1 MRLGNEK
8 SKNPVFHFSLR
19 SPFTIFALM
28 KRTTAI
34 LHVAAALCMACL
46 FSCGDGMDRE
56 AEIAAI
62 DSIADTDAP
71 RALALLDSMKPR
83 MAGATEAE
91 WSLYS
96 LMRVKA
102 EDKAYI
108 VHKTDTVML
117 RLIDYYEEDGDK
129 RRLPQVYYYAGR
141 VYADMYDNDR
151 ALPYFQKVVEMA
163 DSSRTLYYK
172 AQAQMG
178 YIFLYQGLYEK
189 GFNAFSKS
197 YKYNKTRGNKSN
209 QAYALCGMANCLQR
223 MNGYKQAMQYLKQA
237 LILVRENGDKS
248 YEADILGQIA
258 NNYYYL
264 KQYRI
269 AEKYAQQAL
278 AGVDSTTARPIYAIA
293 ADIYNKVGKE
303 DSAVILY
310 NKLYALDD
318 VYAKYSASKRLGH
331 YYLEHKNMAKAAI
344 FLDEYDRYTDS
355 IQEITL
361 TETVAKIDAV
371 YNYNIREEENERL
384 KEEITTDRFII
395 TVAAV
400 LVIAAILAV
409 LAFMQYSKKKRLAE
423 RIKYENEKRY
433 LNSLYEQSSKFIS
446 DNNSKIEAL
455 KQELAASASKNMS
468 LAAALKAKEKQ
479 LSNLNMMAE
488 IRTKNR
494 ELAAAGLE
502 NSDIRT
508 KIFTLLNDNT
518 TVDFGKKLTAEDWQL
533 LDEEVNSHYPEFKE
547 RISALCRISDIEYR
561 VCLLLKVGVSP
572 KDIATLTIKTKSAI
586 SVMRKRL
593 YTKAF
598 GNNATPEMWDEF
610 IRSL

>member
-1 MRLGNEK
+1 M
-8 SKNPVFHFSLR
+8 
-19 SPFTIFALM
+19 
-28 KRTTAI
+28 
-34 LHVAAALCMACL
+34 
-46 FSCGDGMDRE
+46 
-56 AEIAAI
+56 
-62 DSIADTDAP
+62 
-71 RALALLDSMKPR
+71 
-83 MAGATEAE
+83 
-91 WSLYS
+91 
-96 LMRVKA
+96 
-102 EDKAYI
+102 
-108 VHKTDTVML
+108 
-117 RLIDYYEEDGDK
+117 
-129 RRLPQVYYYAGR
+129 
-141 VYADMYDNDR
+141 
-151 ALPYFQKVVEMA
+151 
-163 DSSRTLYYK
+163 
-172 AQAQMG
+172 
-178 YIFLYQGLYEK
+178 
-189 GFNAFSKS
+189 
-197 YKYNKTRGNKSN
+197 
-209 QAYALCGMANCLQR
+209 
-223 MNGYKQAMQYLKQA
+223 
-237 LILVRENGDKS
+237 
-248 YEADILGQIA
+248 
-258 NNYYYL
+258 
-264 KQYRI
+264 
-269 AEKYAQQAL
+269 

-355 IQEITL
+355 IQAIIQ

-409 LAFMQYSKKKRLAE
+409 LALIQYSKKKRLAE
-423 RIKYENEKRY
+423 RMKHENEKRY

-518 TVDFGKKLTAEDWQL
+518 ANDFDKKLSTEDWQS
-533 LDEEVNSHYPEFKE
+533 LDKEVNSHYPEFKE
-547 RISALCRISDIEYR
+547 RLSALCRISDIEYR

-593 YTKAF
+593 YFKAF
-598 GNNATPEMWDEF
+598 GKVEAPEKWDEF
-610 IRSL
+610 ILSL

>member
-1 MRLGNEK
+1 
-8 SKNPVFHFSLR
+8 
-19 SPFTIFALM
+19 M
-28 KRTTAI
+28 KQAI
-34 LHVAAALCMACL
+34 LIILTLTALAATCLCA
-46 FSCGDGMDRE
+46 CGDRLNRE

-83 MAGATEAE
+83 MGGATEAE

-96 LMRVKA
+96 LARVKA

-108 VHKTDTVML
+108 GHKTDTVML
-117 RLIDYYEEDGDK
+117 RLIDYYETEGDK
-129 RRLPQVYYYAGR
+129 RLLPQVYYYAGR
-141 VYADMYDNDR
+141 VYADMDDYDR
-151 ALPYFQKVVEMA
+151 ALPYFQKVEEIA
-163 DSSRTLYYK
+163 DSSSALYYK

-189 GFNAFSKS
+189 GFNALLKA
-197 YKYNKTRGNKSN
+197 YKYNKANGYKLN
-209 QAYALCGMANCLQR
+209 QADNLCGMANCLQR
-223 MNGYKQAMQYLKQA
+223 IGNKKQAIQYLNQA
-237 LILVRENGDKS
+237 LRLSREVGNKQ
-248 YEADILGQIA
+248 YEAEITAQIA
-258 NNYYYL
+258 YHYYNIKEYGTAL
-264 KQYRI
+264 
-269 AEKYAQQAL
+269 KYARRAL
-278 AGVDSTTARPIYAIA
+278 TSVDSIGALSIYAIA

-318 VYAKYSASKRLGH
+318 VYAKYSASKQLGH
-331 YYLEHKNMAKAAI
+331 YYLEHKDMAKAAI

-355 IQEITL
+355 IQEITQ

-371 YNYNIREEENERL
+371 YNYNIREEENEKL
-384 KEEITTDRFII
+384 KEEITTDRFV
-395 TVAAV
+395 TAVAVV
-400 LVIAAILAV
+400 LAIAAILAV
-409 LAFMQYSKKKRLAE
+409 LAFIQYSKKKRLAE
-423 RIKYENEKRY
+423 RIKHENEKRY

-455 KQELAASASKNMS
+455 KQELAASASKNES
-468 LAAALKAKEKQ
+468 LAAALKAKEEQ
-479 LSNLNMMAE
+479 LNNLNMMAE

-494 ELAAAGLE
+494 ELAATGLE

-518 TVDFGKKLTAEDWQL
+518 TSEFGKKLSTEDWQAL
-533 LDEEVNSHYPEFKE
+533 GKEVNSHYPEFKE
-547 RISALCRISDIEYR
+547 RISELCKISDSEYK
-561 VCLLLKVGVSP
+561 VCLLLKIEVKP
-572 KDIATLTIKTKSAI
+572 IDISILTSKTKSAI

-593 YTKAF
+593 YLKAF
-598 GNNATPEMWDEF
+598 GKEETPEKWDEF

>member
-1 MRLGNEK
+1 M
-8 SKNPVFHFSLR
+8 
-19 SPFTIFALM
+19 
-28 KRTTAI
+28 
-34 LHVAAALCMACL
+34 HVAAALCMACL
-46 FSCGDGMDRE
+46 FNCGDGIDRE

-117 RLIDYYEEDGDK
+117 RLIDYYETEGDK
-129 RRLPQVYYYAGR
+129 RLLPQVYYYTGR
-141 VYADMYDNDR
+141 VYADMDDYDR
-151 ALPYFQKVVEMA
+151 ALPYFQKVEEMA
-163 DSSRTLYYK
+163 DSSSTLYYK
-172 AQAQMG
+172 AQSQMG

-189 GFNAFSKS
+189 GLNAFSKA

-223 MNGYKQAMQYLKQA
+223 MNGYKQAMQYFQQA
-237 LILVRENGDKS
+237 LILTREIGDKS
-248 YEADILGQIA
+248 YEAEITGQIA
-258 NNYYYL
+258 YYYYL
-264 KQYRI
+264 NK
-269 AEKYAQQAL
+269 EYAVALEYARQAL
-278 AGVDSTTARPIYAIA
+278 TNVDSIGARPIYAIA

-318 VYAKYSASKRLGH
+318 VYAKHRASKRLGH
-331 YYLEHKNMAKAAI
+331 YYLEHKDMAKAAV

-355 IQEITL
+355 IQAIIQ

-384 KEEITTDRFII
+384 KEEIITDRFII

-409 LAFMQYSKKKRLAE
+409 LALIQYSKKKRLAE
-423 RIKYENEKRY
+423 RMKHENEKRY

-455 KQELAASASKNMS
+455 KQELAASASKNES
-468 LAAALKAKEKQ
+468 LAAALKAKEEQ
-479 LSNLNMMAE
+479 LNNLNMMAE

-518 TVDFGKKLTAEDWQL
+518 ANDFDKKLSTEDWQS

-547 RISALCRISDIEYR
+547 RISELCRISDIEYR

-593 YTKAF
+593 YFKAF
-598 GNNATPEMWDEF
+598 GKVEAPEKWDEF
-610 IRSL
+610 ILSL

>member
-1 MRLGNEK
+1 
-8 SKNPVFHFSLR
+8 
-19 SPFTIFALM
+19 
-28 KRTTAI
+28 
-34 LHVAAALCMACL
+34 MACL
-46 FSCGDGMDRE
+46 FSCGDGTDRE

-71 RALALLDSMKPR
+71 RALALLDSMKPHI
-83 MAGATEAE
+83 AGATEAE

-117 RLIDYYEEDGDK
+117 RLIDYYEEEGDK

-163 DSSRTLYYK
+163 DSSSTLYYK
-172 AQAQMG
+172 AQTQMG
-178 YIFLYQGLYEK
+178 YIFLYQGLYKK
-189 GFNAFSKS
+189 GFNAFSKA
-197 YKYNKTRGNKSN
+197 YKYNKVKGNKLN
-209 QAYALCGMANCLQR
+209 QADNLCGMANCLQR
-223 MNGYKQAMQYLKQA
+223 MNGYKQAMQYFQQA
-237 LILVRENGDKS
+237 LILTREIGDKS
-248 YEADILGQIA
+248 YEAEIIGQIA
-258 NNYYYL
+258 YNYYL
-264 KQYRI
+264 NK
-269 AEKYAQQAL
+269 EYAVALEYARQAL
-278 AGVDSTTARPIYAIA
+278 TSVDSIGARPIYAIA

-310 NKLYALDD
+310 KKLYALDD
-318 VYAKYSASKRLGH
+318 VYAKHRASKRLGR
-331 YYLEHKNMAKAAI
+331 YYLEYKDMAKAAL

-355 IQEITL
+355 IQAIIQ

-384 KEEITTDRFII
+384 KEEIITDRFII

-409 LAFMQYSKKKRLAE
+409 LALIQYSKKKRLAE

-455 KQELAASASKNMS
+455 KQELAASASKNES
-468 LAAALKAKEKQ
+468 LAAALKAKEEQ

-518 TVDFGKKLTAEDWQL
+518 TVNFGKKLTAEDWQL
-533 LDEEVNSHYPEFKE
+533 LSDEKNSHSPEFTE
-547 RISALCRISDIEYR
+547 RIPYLCKISDSEYK
-561 VCLLLKVGVSP
+561 VCLLLKIGVSP

-598 GNNATPEMWDEF
+598 GNDATPEMWNEF

>member
-1 MRLGNEK
+1 
-8 SKNPVFHFSLR
+8 
-19 SPFTIFALM
+19 
-28 KRTTAI
+28 
-34 LHVAAALCMACL
+34 MACL
-46 FSCGDGMDRE
+46 FSCGDGTDRE

-71 RALALLDSMKPR
+71 RALALLDSMKPH

-163 DSSRTLYYK
+163 DSSSTLYYK
-172 AQAQMG
+172 AQTQMG
-178 YIFLYQGLYEK
+178 YIFLYQGMYKK
-189 GFNAFSKS
+189 GFNAFSKA
-197 YKYNKTRGNKSN
+197 YKYNKAKENKSS
-209 QAYALCGMANCLQR
+209 QAFALCGMANCLQR
-223 MNGYKQAMQYLKQA
+223 MNDYKQAMQYFQQA
-237 LILVRENGDKS
+237 LTLAREAGDKS

-269 AEKYAQQAL
+269 AEKYARQAL

-318 VYAKYSASKRLGH
+318 VYAKHRASKRLGH
-331 YYLEHKNMAKAAI
+331 YYLERKDMAKAAV

-355 IQEITL
+355 IQAITQ

-384 KEEITTDRFII
+384 KEEITTDRFIMA
-395 TVAAV
+395 VAAM

-423 RIKYENEKRY
+423 RMKYENEKRY

-547 RISALCRISDIEYR
+547 RISELCKISDSEYK

>member
-1 MRLGNEK
+1 
-8 SKNPVFHFSLR
+8 
-19 SPFTIFALM
+19 
-28 KRTTAI
+28 
-34 LHVAAALCMACL
+34 MACL
-46 FSCGDGMDRE
+46 FSCGDGTDRE

-71 RALALLDSMKPR
+71 RALALLDSMKPH

-117 RLIDYYEEDGDK
+117 RLLDYYEEDGDK

-163 DSSRTLYYK
+163 DSSSTLYYK
-172 AQAQMG
+172 AQTQMG
-178 YIFLYQGLYEK
+178 YIFLYQGLYKK
-189 GFNAFSKS
+189 GFNAFSKA
-197 YKYNKTRGNKSN
+197 YKYNKAKENKSS
-209 QAYALCGMANCLQR
+209 QAFALCGMANCLQR
-223 MNGYKQAMQYLKQA
+223 MNDYKQAMQYFQQA
-237 LILVRENGDKS
+237 LTLAREAGDKS

-269 AEKYAQQAL
+269 AEKYARQAL
-278 AGVDSTTARPIYAIA
+278 ADVDSTTARPIYAIA

-318 VYAKYSASKRLGH
+318 VYAKHRASKRLGH
-331 YYLEHKNMAKAAI
+331 YYLERKDMAKAAV

-355 IQEITL
+355 IQAITQ

-384 KEEITTDRFII
+384 KEEITTDRFIMA
-395 TVAAV
+395 VAAM

-423 RIKYENEKRY
+423 RMKYENEKRY

-455 KQELAASASKNMS
+455 KQELAASASKNES
-468 LAAALKAKEKQ
+468 LAAALKAKEEQ
-479 LSNLNMMAE
+479 LNNLNMMAE

-547 RISALCRISDIEYR
+547 RISELCKISDSEYK
-561 VCLLLKVGVSP
+561 VCLLLKIGVSP

-593 YTKAF
+593 YTKTF

>member
-1 MRLGNEK
+1 
-8 SKNPVFHFSLR
+8 
-19 SPFTIFALM
+19 
-28 KRTTAI
+28 
-34 LHVAAALCMACL
+34 MACL
-46 FSCGDGMDRE
+46 FSCGDGTDRE

-71 RALALLDSMKPR
+71 RALALLDSMKPH

-117 RLIDYYEEDGDK
+117 RLLDYYEEDGDK

-163 DSSRTLYYK
+163 DSSSTLYYK
-172 AQAQMG
+172 AQTQMG
-178 YIFLYQGLYEK
+178 YIFLYQGLYKK
-189 GFNAFSKS
+189 GFNAFSKA
-197 YKYNKTRGNKSN
+197 YKYNKAKENKSS
-209 QAYALCGMANCLQR
+209 QAFALCGMANCLQR
-223 MNGYKQAMQYLKQA
+223 MNDYKQAMQYFQQA
-237 LILVRENGDKS
+237 LTLAREAGDKS

-269 AEKYAQQAL
+269 AEKYARQAL

-293 ADIYNKVGKE
+293 ADIYNKVGKK

-318 VYAKYSASKRLGH
+318 VYAKHRASKRLGH
-331 YYLEHKNMAKAAI
+331 YYLERKDMAKAAV

-355 IQEITL
+355 IQAITQ

-384 KEEITTDRFII
+384 KEEITTDRFIMA
-395 TVAAV
+395 VAAM

-423 RIKYENEKRY
+423 RMKYENEKRY

-455 KQELAASASKNMS
+455 KQELAASASKNES
-468 LAAALKAKEKQ
+468 LAAALKAKEEQ
-479 LSNLNMMAE
+479 LRNLNMMAE

-547 RISALCRISDIEYR
+547 RISELCKISDSEYK
-561 VCLLLKVGVSP
+561 VCLLLKIEIKP
-572 KDIATLTIKTKSAI
+572 IDISILTSKTKNAI

-593 YTKAF
+593 YLKAF
-598 GNNATPEMWDEF
+598 GKEETPEKWDEF

>member
-1 MRLGNEK
+1 
-8 SKNPVFHFSLR
+8 
-19 SPFTIFALM
+19 M

-91 WSLYS
+91 WNLYS

-117 RLIDYYEEDGDK
+117 RLLDYYEEDGDK

-163 DSSRTLYYK
+163 DSSSTLYYK
-172 AQAQMG
+172 AQTQMG
-178 YIFLYQGLYEK
+178 YIFLYQGMYKK
-189 GFNAFSKS
+189 GFNAFSKA
-197 YKYNKTRGNKSN
+197 YKYNKAKENKSS
-209 QAYALCGMANCLQR
+209 QAFALCGMANCLQR
-223 MNGYKQAMQYLKQA
+223 MNDYKQAMQYFQQA
-237 LILVRENGDKS
+237 LTLAREAGDKS

-269 AEKYAQQAL
+269 AEKYARQAL

-293 ADIYNKVGKE
+293 ADIYNKVGKK

-318 VYAKYSASKRLGH
+318 VYAKHRASKRLGH
-331 YYLEHKNMAKAAI
+331 YYLERKDMAKAAV

-355 IQEITL
+355 IQAITQ

-384 KEEITTDRFII
+384 KEEITTDRFIMA
-395 TVAAV
+395 VAAM

-423 RIKYENEKRY
+423 RMKYENEKRY

-455 KQELAASASKNMS
+455 KQELAASASKNES
-468 LAAALKAKEKQ
+468 LAAALKAKEEQ
-479 LSNLNMMAE
+479 LRNLNMMAE

-518 TVDFGKKLTAEDWQL
+518 TSEFGKKLSTEDWQS
-533 LDEEVNSHYPEFKE
+533 LDKEVNSHYPEFKE
-547 RISALCRISDIEYR
+547 RISELCKISDSEYK
-561 VCLLLKVGVSP
+561 VCLLLKIEIKP
-572 KDIATLTIKTKSAI
+572 IDISILTSKTKSAI

-593 YTKAF
+593 YLKAF
-598 GNNATPEMWDEF
+598 GKEETPEKWDEF

>member
-1 MRLGNEK
+1 M
-8 SKNPVFHFSLR
+8 
-19 SPFTIFALM
+19 
-28 KRTTAI
+28 
-34 LHVAAALCMACL
+34 HVAAALCMACL
-46 FSCGDGMDRE
+46 FSCGDGIDRE

-223 MNGYKQAMQYLKQA
+223 MNGYKQAMQYFKQA

-384 KEEITTDRFII
+384 KEEITTDRFIMA
-395 TVAAV
+395 VAAM

-423 RIKYENEKRY
+423 RMKYENEKRY

-455 KQELAASASKNMS
+455 KQELAASASKNES
-468 LAAALKAKEKQ
+468 LAAALKAKEEQ
-479 LSNLNMMAE
+479 LNNLNMMAE

-518 TVDFGKKLTAEDWQL
+518 ANDFDKKLSTEDWQS
-533 LDEEVNSHYPEFKE
+533 LDKEVNSHYPEFKE
-547 RISALCRISDIEYR
+547 RISELCKISDSEYK
-561 VCLLLKVGVSP
+561 VCLLLKIEVKP
-572 KDIATLTIKTKSAI
+572 IDISILTSKTKSAI
-586 SVMRKRL
+586 SVIRKRL
-593 YTKAF
+593 YLKAF
-598 GNNATPEMWDEF
+598 GKEETPEKWDEF

>member
-1 MRLGNEK
+1 M
-8 SKNPVFHFSLR
+8 
-19 SPFTIFALM
+19 
-28 KRTTAI
+28 
-34 LHVAAALCMACL
+34 HVAAALCMACL
-46 FSCGDGMDRE
+46 FSCGDGTDRE

-71 RALALLDSMKPR
+71 RALALLDSMKPHI
-83 MAGATEAE
+83 AGATEAE

-117 RLIDYYEEDGDK
+117 RLIDYYEEEGDK

-163 DSSRTLYYK
+163 DSSSTLYYK
-172 AQAQMG
+172 AQTQMG
-178 YIFLYQGLYEK
+178 YIFLYQGLYKK
-189 GFNAFSKS
+189 GFNAFSKA
-197 YKYNKTRGNKSN
+197 YKYNKVKGNKLN
-209 QAYALCGMANCLQR
+209 QADNLCGMANCLQR
-223 MNGYKQAMQYLKQA
+223 MNGYKQAMQYFQQA
-237 LILVRENGDKS
+237 LILTREIGDKS
-248 YEADILGQIA
+248 YEAEIIGQIA
-258 NNYYYL
+258 YNYYL
-264 KQYRI
+264 NK
-269 AEKYAQQAL
+269 EYAVALEYARQAL
-278 AGVDSTTARPIYAIA
+278 TSVDSIGARPIYAIA

-318 VYAKYSASKRLGH
+318 VYAKHRASKRLGR
-331 YYLEHKNMAKAAI
+331 YYLEYKDMAKAAL

-355 IQEITL
+355 IQAIIQ

-384 KEEITTDRFII
+384 KEEIITDRFII

-409 LAFMQYSKKKRLAE
+409 LALIQYSKKKRLAE

-455 KQELAASASKNMS
+455 KQELAASASKNES
-468 LAAALKAKEKQ
+468 LAAALKAKEEQ

-518 TVDFGKKLTAEDWQL
+518 TVNFGKKLTAEDWQL
-533 LDEEVNSHYPEFKE
+533 LDEEINSHYPEFKE
-547 RISALCRISDIEYR
+547 RISELCKISDSEYK
-561 VCLLLKVGVSP
+561 VCLLLKIGVSP

-598 GNNATPEMWDEF
+598 GNDATPEMWNEF

>member
-1 MRLGNEK
+1 M
-8 SKNPVFHFSLR
+8 
-19 SPFTIFALM
+19 
-28 KRTTAI
+28 
-34 LHVAAALCMACL
+34 HVAAALCMACL
-46 FSCGDGMDRE
+46 FSCGDGMNRE

-71 RALALLDSMKPR
+71 RALALLDSMKPH

-96 LMRVKA
+96 LTHVKT

-108 VHKTDTVML
+108 EHKTDTVML
-117 RLIDYYEEDGDK
+117 RLLDYYEEEGDK
-129 RRLPQVYYYAGR
+129 RLLPQVYYYAGR

-151 ALPYFQKVVEMA
+151 ALPYFQKVEEMA

-197 YKYNKTRGNKSN
+197 YKYNKTKGNKSS
-209 QAYALCGMANCLQR
+209 QAFALCGMANCLQR
-223 MNGYKQAMQYLKQA
+223 LNDYKQAMQYLQQA

-293 ADIYNKVGKE
+293 ADIYNKIGKE
-303 DSAVILY
+303 DSAVVLY

-318 VYAKYSASKRLGH
+318 VYAKHRASKRLGH
-331 YYLEHKNMAKAAI
+331 YYLEHKDMAKAAV

-355 IQEITL
+355 IQAITQ

-371 YNYNIREEENERL
+371 YNYNIREEENEKL
-384 KEEITTDRFII
+384 KGEITRGRYIVA
-395 TVAAV
+395 VAAM

-409 LAFMQYSKKKRLAE
+409 LALMQYSKKKRLAE
-423 RIKYENEKRY
+423 RMKYENEKRY

-455 KQELAASASKNMS
+455 KQELAASASKNES
-468 LAAALKAKEKQ
+468 LAAALKTKEEQ
-479 LSNLNMMAE
+479 LNNLNMMAE

-518 TVDFGKKLTAEDWQL
+518 TVDFGKKLTAEDWQN
-533 LDEEVNSHYPEFKE
+533 LDKEVNSHYPEFKE
-547 RISALCRISDIEYR
+547 RISELCKISDSEYK
-561 VCLLLKVGVSP
+561 VCLLLKIGVSP

-598 GNNATPEMWDEF
+598 GNDATPEMWDEF

>member
-1 MRLGNEK
+1 M
-8 SKNPVFHFSLR
+8 
-19 SPFTIFALM
+19 
-28 KRTTAI
+28 
-34 LHVAAALCMACL
+34 HVAAALCMACL
-46 FSCGDGMDRE
+46 FSCGDGTDRE

-71 RALALLDSMKPR
+71 RALALLDSMKPH

-117 RLIDYYEEDGDK
+117 RLLDYYEEDGDK

-163 DSSRTLYYK
+163 DSSSTLYYK
-172 AQAQMG
+172 AQTQMG

-189 GFNAFSKS
+189 GFNAFSKA
-197 YKYNKTRGNKSN
+197 YKYNKAKENKSS
-209 QAYALCGMANCLQR
+209 QAFALCGMANCLQR
-223 MNGYKQAMQYLKQA
+223 MNDYKQAMQYFQQA
-237 LILVRENGDKS
+237 LTLVREAGDKS

-269 AEKYAQQAL
+269 AEKYARQAL

-331 YYLEHKNMAKAAI
+331 YYLEHKNMAKAAV

-355 IQEITL
+355 IQAITQ

-384 KEEITTDRFII
+384 KEEITTDRFIMA
-395 TVAAV
+395 VAAM

-423 RIKYENEKRY
+423 RMKYENEKRY

-455 KQELAASASKNMS
+455 KQELAASASKNES
-468 LAAALKAKEKQ
+468 LAAALKAKEEQ
-479 LSNLNMMAE
+479 LRNLNMMAE

-518 TVDFGKKLTAEDWQL
+518 TSEFGKKLSTEDWQS
-533 LDEEVNSHYPEFKE
+533 LDKEVNSHYPEFKE
-547 RISALCRISDIEYR
+547 RISELCKISDSEYK
-561 VCLLLKVGVSP
+561 VCLLLKIEIKP
-572 KDIATLTIKTKSAI
+572 IDISILTSKTKSAI

-593 YTKAF
+593 YLKAF
-598 GNNATPEMWDEF
+598 GKEETPEKWDEF

>member
-1 MRLGNEK
+1 M
-8 SKNPVFHFSLR
+8 
-19 SPFTIFALM
+19 
-28 KRTTAI
+28 
-34 LHVAAALCMACL
+34 
-46 FSCGDGMDRE
+46 
-56 AEIAAI
+56 
-62 DSIADTDAP
+62 
-71 RALALLDSMKPR
+71 
-83 MAGATEAE
+83 
-91 WSLYS
+91 
-96 LMRVKA
+96 
-102 EDKAYI
+102 
-108 VHKTDTVML
+108 
-117 RLIDYYEEDGDK
+117 
-129 RRLPQVYYYAGR
+129 
-141 VYADMYDNDR
+141 
-151 ALPYFQKVVEMA
+151 
-163 DSSRTLYYK
+163 
-172 AQAQMG
+172 
-178 YIFLYQGLYEK
+178 
-189 GFNAFSKS
+189 
-197 YKYNKTRGNKSN
+197 
-209 QAYALCGMANCLQR
+209 
-223 MNGYKQAMQYLKQA
+223 
-237 LILVRENGDKS
+237 
-248 YEADILGQIA
+248 
-258 NNYYYL
+258 
-264 KQYRI
+264 
-269 AEKYAQQAL
+269 

-331 YYLEHKNMAKAAI
+331 YYLEHKDMAKAAV

-355 IQEITL
+355 IQAIIQ

-384 KEEITTDRFII
+384 KEEIITDRFII

-409 LAFMQYSKKKRLAE
+409 LALIQYSKKKRLAE

-446 DNNSKIEAL
+446 DNNSKIETL
-455 KQELAASASKNMS
+455 KQELAASASKNES

-494 ELAAAGLE
+494 ELAKAGLD
-502 NSDIRT
+502 NSDICA
-508 KIFTLLNDNT
+508 KISTILNDET
-518 TVDFGKKLTAEDWQL
+518 TGNFNKKLSTEDWQS

-547 RISALCRISDIEYR
+547 RISELCKISDSEYK
-561 VCLLLKVGVSP
+561 VCLLLKIEVKP
-572 KDIATLTIKTKSAI
+572 IDISILTSKTKSAI

-598 GNNATPEMWDEF
+598 GNDATPEMWNEF

>member
-1 MRLGNEK
+1 
-8 SKNPVFHFSLR
+8 
-19 SPFTIFALM
+19 
-28 KRTTAI
+28 
-34 LHVAAALCMACL
+34 
-46 FSCGDGMDRE
+46 
-56 AEIAAI
+56 
-62 DSIADTDAP
+62 
-71 RALALLDSMKPR
+71 
-83 MAGATEAE
+83 
-91 WSLYS
+91 
-96 LMRVKA
+96 
-102 EDKAYI
+102 
-108 VHKTDTVML
+108 
-117 RLIDYYEEDGDK
+117 
-129 RRLPQVYYYAGR
+129 
-141 VYADMYDNDR
+141 
-151 ALPYFQKVVEMA
+151 
-163 DSSRTLYYK
+163 
-172 AQAQMG
+172 
-178 YIFLYQGLYEK
+178 
-189 GFNAFSKS
+189 
-197 YKYNKTRGNKSN
+197 
-209 QAYALCGMANCLQR
+209 
-223 MNGYKQAMQYLKQA
+223 MNGYKQAMQYFKQA

-355 IQEITL
+355 IQAIIQ

-409 LAFMQYSKKKRLAE
+409 LALIQYSKKKRLAE
-423 RIKYENEKRY
+423 RMKHENEKRY

-518 TVDFGKKLTAEDWQL
+518 ANDFDKKLSTEDWQS
-533 LDEEVNSHYPEFKE
+533 LDKEVNSHYPEFKE
-547 RISALCRISDIEYR
+547 RLSALCRISDIEYR

-593 YTKAF
+593 YLKAF
-598 GNNATPEMWDEF
+598 GKEETPEKWDEF

>member
-1 MRLGNEK
+1 
-8 SKNPVFHFSLR
+8 
-19 SPFTIFALM
+19 
-28 KRTTAI
+28 
-34 LHVAAALCMACL
+34 MACL

-117 RLIDYYEEDGDK
+117 RLLDYYEEDGDK

-163 DSSRTLYYK
+163 DSSSTLYYK
-172 AQAQMG
+172 AQTQMG
-178 YIFLYQGLYEK
+178 YIFLYQGLYKK
-189 GFNAFSKS
+189 GFNAFSKA
-197 YKYNKTRGNKSN
+197 YKYNKAKENKSS
-209 QAYALCGMANCLQR
+209 QAFALCGMANCLQR
-223 MNGYKQAMQYLKQA
+223 MNDYKQAMQYFQQA
-237 LILVRENGDKS
+237 LTLAREAGDKS

-269 AEKYAQQAL
+269 AEKYARQAL

-318 VYAKYSASKRLGH
+318 VYAKHRASKRLGH

-409 LAFMQYSKKKRLAE
+409 LALIQYSKKKRLAE
-423 RIKYENEKRY
+423 RMKHENEKRY

-455 KQELAASASKNMS
+455 KQELAASASKNES
-468 LAAALKAKEKQ
+468 LAAALKAKEEQ
-479 LSNLNMMAE
+479 LRNLNMMAE

-494 ELAAAGLE
+494 ELAATGLE

-547 RISALCRISDIEYR
+547 RISELCKISDSEYK
-561 VCLLLKVGVSP
+561 VCLLLKIGVSP

-610 IRSL
+610 IHSL

>member
-1 MRLGNEK
+1 
-8 SKNPVFHFSLR
+8 
-19 SPFTIFALM
+19 
-28 KRTTAI
+28 
-34 LHVAAALCMACL
+34 MACL
-46 FSCGDGMDRE
+46 FSCGDGTDRE

-71 RALALLDSMKPR
+71 RALALLDSMKPH

-117 RLIDYYEEDGDK
+117 RLLDYYEEDGDK

-163 DSSRTLYYK
+163 DSSSTLYYK
-172 AQAQMG
+172 AQTQMG
-178 YIFLYQGLYEK
+178 YIFLYQGMYKK
-189 GFNAFSKS
+189 GFNTFSKA
-197 YKYNKTRGNKSN
+197 YKYNKAKENKSS
-209 QAYALCGMANCLQR
+209 QAFALCGMANCLQR
-223 MNGYKQAMQYLKQA
+223 MNDYKQAMQYFQQA
-237 LILVRENGDKS
+237 LTLAREAGDKS

-269 AEKYAQQAL
+269 AEKYARQAL

-318 VYAKYSASKRLGH
+318 VYAKHRASKRLGH
-331 YYLEHKNMAKAAI
+331 YYLERKDMAKAAV

-355 IQEITL
+355 IQAITQ

-384 KEEITTDRFII
+384 KEEITTDRFIMA
-395 TVAAV
+395 VAAM

-423 RIKYENEKRY
+423 RMKYENEKRY

-455 KQELAASASKNMS
+455 KQELAASASKNES
-468 LAAALKAKEKQ
+468 LAAALKAKEEQ
-479 LSNLNMMAE
+479 LRNLNMMAE

-518 TVDFGKKLTAEDWQL
+518 TSEFGKKLSTEDWQS
-533 LDEEVNSHYPEFKE
+533 LDKEVNSHYPEFKE
-547 RISALCRISDIEYR
+547 RISELCKISDSEYK
-561 VCLLLKVGVSP
+561 VCLLLKIEIKP
-572 KDIATLTIKTKSAI
+572 IDISILTSKTKSAI

-593 YTKAF
+593 YLKAF
-598 GNNATPEMWDEF
+598 GKEETPEKWDEF

>member
-1 MRLGNEK
+1 M
-8 SKNPVFHFSLR
+8 
-19 SPFTIFALM
+19 
-28 KRTTAI
+28 
-34 LHVAAALCMACL
+34 HVAAALCMACL
-46 FSCGDGMDRE
+46 FSCGDGTDRE

-71 RALALLDSMKPR
+71 RALALLDSMKPH

-163 DSSRTLYYK
+163 DSSSTLYYK
-172 AQAQMG
+172 AQTQMG
-178 YIFLYQGLYEK
+178 YIFLYQGLYKK
-189 GFNAFSKS
+189 GFNAFSKA
-197 YKYNKTRGNKSN
+197 YKYNKAKENKSS
-209 QAYALCGMANCLQR
+209 QAFALCGMANCLQR
-223 MNGYKQAMQYLKQA
+223 MNGYKQAMQYFQQA
-237 LILVRENGDKS
+237 LTLAREAGDKS

-269 AEKYAQQAL
+269 AEKYARQAL

-318 VYAKYSASKRLGH
+318 VYAKHRASKRLGH
-331 YYLEHKNMAKAAI
+331 YYLERKDMAKAAV

-355 IQEITL
+355 IQAITQ

-384 KEEITTDRFII
+384 KEEITTDRFIMA
-395 TVAAV
+395 VAAM

-423 RIKYENEKRY
+423 RMKYENEKRY

-455 KQELAASASKNMS
+455 KQELAASASKNES
-468 LAAALKAKEKQ
+468 LAAALKAKEEQ
-479 LSNLNMMAE
+479 LNNLNMMAE

-547 RISALCRISDIEYR
+547 RISELCKISDSEYK
-561 VCLLLKVGVSP
+561 VCLLLKIGVSP

-610 IRSL
+610 IHSL

>member
-1 MRLGNEK
+1 MIILT
-8 SKNPVFHFSLR
+8 L
-19 SPFTIFALM
+19 A
-28 KRTTAI
+28 AI
-34 LHVAAALCMACL
+34 AATCL
-46 FSCGDGMDRE
+46 YSCGDGIDRE

-83 MAGATEAE
+83 MGGATEAE
-91 WSLYS
+91 WNLYS
-96 LMRVKA
+96 LARVKA

-108 VHKTDTVML
+108 GHKTDTVML
-117 RLIDYYEEDGDK
+117 RLIDYYETEGDE
-129 RRLPQVYYYAGR
+129 RLLPQVYYYAGR
-141 VYADMYDNDR
+141 VYADMDDYDR
-151 ALPYFQKVVEMA
+151 ALPYFQKVEEIA
-163 DSSRTLYYK
+163 DSNSALYYK

-223 MNGYKQAMQYLKQA
+223 MNGYKLAMQYFQQA
-237 LILVRENGDKS
+237 LMLVRENGDKS
-248 YEADILGQIA
+248 HEADILGQIA

-278 AGVDSTTARPIYAIA
+278 ANVDSTTARPIYAIA

-318 VYAKYSASKRLGH
+318 VYAKYTASKRLGH
-331 YYLEHKNMAKAAI
+331 YYLENKDMAKAAT

-355 IQEITL
+355 IQEITQ

-371 YNYNIREEENERL
+371 YNYKIREEENERL
-384 KEEITTDRFII
+384 KEEITTDRFV
-395 TVAAV
+395 TAVAVV
-400 LVIAAILAV
+400 LAIAAILAV
-409 LAFMQYSKKKRLAE
+409 LAFIQYSKKKRLAE
-423 RIKYENEKRY
+423 RIKHENEKRY

-446 DNNSKIEAL
+446 DNNSKIETL
-455 KQELAASASKNMS
+455 KQELAASASKNES
-468 LAAALKAKEKQ
+468 LAAALKAKEEQ
-479 LSNLNMMAE
+479 LNNLNMMAE

-494 ELAAAGLE
+494 ELAKAGLD
-502 NSDIRT
+502 NSDICT
-508 KIFTLLNDNT
+508 KISTILNDDT
-518 TVDFGKKLTAEDWQL
+518 TGNFNKKLSTEDWKS

-547 RISALCRISDIEYR
+547 RISGLCKISDSEYK
-561 VCLLLKVGVSP
+561 VCLLLKIEVKP
-572 KDIATLTIKTKSAI
+572 IDISILTSKTKSAI

-593 YTKAF
+593 YLKAF
-598 GNNATPEMWDEF
+598 GKEETPEKWDEF

>member
-1 MRLGNEK
+1 
-8 SKNPVFHFSLR
+8 
-19 SPFTIFALM
+19 
-28 KRTTAI
+28 
-34 LHVAAALCMACL
+34 
-46 FSCGDGMDRE
+46 
-56 AEIAAI
+56 
-62 DSIADTDAP
+62 
-71 RALALLDSMKPR
+71 
-83 MAGATEAE
+83 
-91 WSLYS
+91 
-96 LMRVKA
+96 MRVKA

-117 RLIDYYEEDGDK
+117 RLIDYYEEEGDK
-129 RRLPQVYYYAGR
+129 RLLPQVYYYAGR

-151 ALPYFQKVVEMA
+151 ALSYFQKVEEMA

-197 YKYNKTRGNKSN
+197 YKYNKTRGNKSS
-209 QAYALCGMANCLQR
+209 QAFALCGMANCLQR
-223 MNGYKQAMQYLKQA
+223 LNDYKQAMQYLQQA

-331 YYLEHKNMAKAAI
+331 YYLEHKDMAKAAL

-355 IQEITL
+355 IQAIIQ

-384 KEEITTDRFII
+384 KEEIITDRFII

-409 LAFMQYSKKKRLAE
+409 LALIQYSKKKRLAE

-518 TVDFGKKLTAEDWQL
+518 TVNFGKKLTAEDWQL
-533 LDEEVNSHYPEFKE
+533 LDEEINSHYPEFKE
-547 RISALCRISDIEYR
+547 RISELCKIRTRS
-561 VCLLLKVGVSP
+561 
-572 KDIATLTIKTKSAI
+572 IKFACS
-586 SVMRKRL
+586 
-593 YTKAF
+593 
-598 GNNATPEMWDEF
+598 
-610 IRSL
+610 

>member
-1 MRLGNEK
+1 
-8 SKNPVFHFSLR
+8 
-19 SPFTIFALM
+19 
-28 KRTTAI
+28 
-34 LHVAAALCMACL
+34 MACL
-46 FSCGDGMDRE
+46 FSCGDGTDRE

-117 RLIDYYEEDGDK
+117 RLIDYYEEEGDK
-129 RRLPQVYYYAGR
+129 RLLPQVYYYAGR

-151 ALPYFQKVVEMA
+151 ALSYFQKVEEMA

-172 AQAQMG
+172 AQAQMD

-189 GFNAFSKS
+189 GFNTLLKA
-197 YKYNKTRGNKSN
+197 YKYNKAKGNLLY
-209 QAYALCGMANCLQR
+209 QVDDLCGMANCLQR
-223 MNGYKQAMQYLKQA
+223 MNGYKQAMLYLQQA
-237 LILVRENGDKS
+237 LILAREAGDKS
-248 YEADILGQIA
+248 CEAEIIGQIA
-258 NNYYYL
+258 YNYYLNKEYAVAL
-264 KQYRI
+264 
-269 AEKYAQQAL
+269 KYARQAL
-278 AGVDSTTARPIYAIA
+278 TNVDSIGARPIYAIA

-331 YYLEHKNMAKAAI
+331 YYLEHKDMAKAAV

-355 IQEITL
+355 IQAIIQ

-384 KEEITTDRFII
+384 KEVITTDRYII
-395 TVAAV
+395 AVAAV
-400 LVIAAILAV
+400 LAIAALLATF
-409 LAFMQYSKKKRLAE
+409 AFMQYSKKKRLAE
-423 RIKYENEKRY
+423 RMKHENEKRY

-518 TVDFGKKLTAEDWQL
+518 TVNFGKKLTAEDWQL
-533 LDEEVNSHYPEFKE
+533 LDEEINSHYPEFKE
-547 RISALCRISDIEYR
+547 RISELCKISDSEYK
-561 VCLLLKVGVSP
+561 VCLLLKIGVSP

-598 GNNATPEMWDEF
+598 GNDATPEMWDEF

>member
-1 MRLGNEK
+1 
-8 SKNPVFHFSLR
+8 
-19 SPFTIFALM
+19 M
-28 KRTTAI
+28 KQATLII
-34 LHVAAALCMACL
+34 LTLAALAATCL
-46 FSCGDGMDRE
+46 FSCGEGMDRE

-71 RALALLDSMKPR
+71 RALALLDSMKPH

-96 LMRVKA
+96 LTHVKT

-108 VHKTDTVML
+108 EHKTDTVML
-117 RLIDYYEEDGDK
+117 RLIDYYEEEGDK
-129 RRLPQVYYYAGR
+129 SLLPQVYYYAGR
-141 VYADMYDNDR
+141 VYYDMDDYDR
-151 ALPYFQKVVEMA
+151 ALPYFQKVEEMT
-163 DSSRTLYYK
+163 DSSSTLYYK

-197 YKYNKTRGNKSN
+197 YKYNKTKGNKSS
-209 QAYALCGMANCLQR
+209 QAFALCGMANCLQR
-223 MNGYKQAMQYLKQA
+223 MNDYKQAMQYFKQA
-237 LILVRENGDKS
+237 LILARENGDKS
-248 YEADILGQIA
+248 YEADIIGQIA

-293 ADIYNKVGKE
+293 ADIYNKIGKE
-303 DSAVILY
+303 DSAVVLY

-331 YYLEHKNMAKAAI
+331 YYLEHKDMAKAAV

-355 IQEITL
+355 IQAITQ

-384 KEEITTDRFII
+384 KEEITTGRYII
-395 TVAAV
+395 AVAAM

-409 LAFMQYSKKKRLAE
+409 LALMQYSKKKRLAE
-423 RIKYENEKRY
+423 RMKYENEKRY

-455 KQELAASASKNMS
+455 KQELAASASKNKS
-468 LAAALKAKEKQ
+468 LAAALKAKEEQ

-518 TVDFGKKLTAEDWQL
+518 TSEFGKKLSTEDWQS
-533 LDEEVNSHYPEFKE
+533 LDKEVNSHYPEFKE
-547 RISALCRISDIEYR
+547 RISELCKISDSEYK
-561 VCLLLKVGVSP
+561 VCLLLKIEIKP
-572 KDIATLTIKTKSAI
+572 IDI
-586 SVMRKRL
+586 
-593 YTKAF
+593 
-598 GNNATPEMWDEF
+598 
-610 IRSL
+610 

>member
-1 MRLGNEK
+1 
-8 SKNPVFHFSLR
+8 
-19 SPFTIFALM
+19 
-28 KRTTAI
+28 
-34 LHVAAALCMACL
+34 MACL
-46 FSCGDGMDRE
+46 FSCGDRIDRE

-71 RALALLDSMKPR
+71 RALALLDSMKPH

-163 DSSRTLYYK
+163 DSSSTLYYK
-172 AQAQMG
+172 AQTQMG
-178 YIFLYQGLYEK
+178 YIFLYQGMYKK
-189 GFNAFSKS
+189 GFNAFSKA
-197 YKYNKTRGNKSN
+197 YKYNKAKENKSS
-209 QAYALCGMANCLQR
+209 QAFALCGMANCLQR
-223 MNGYKQAMQYLKQA
+223 MNDYKQAMQYFQQA
-237 LILVRENGDKS
+237 LTLAREAGDKS

-269 AEKYAQQAL
+269 AEKYARQAL

-293 ADIYNKVGKE
+293 ADIYNKVGKK

-318 VYAKYSASKRLGH
+318 VYAKHRASKRLGH
-331 YYLEHKNMAKAAI
+331 YYLERKDMAKAAV

-355 IQEITL
+355 IQAITQ

-384 KEEITTDRFII
+384 KEEITTDRFIMA
-395 TVAAV
+395 VAAM

-423 RIKYENEKRY
+423 RMKYENEKRY

-455 KQELAASASKNMS
+455 KQELAASASKNES
-468 LAAALKAKEKQ
+468 LAAALKAKEEQ
-479 LSNLNMMAE
+479 LNNLNMMAE

-518 TVDFGKKLTAEDWQL
+518 TVDFGKKLTAEDWQN
-533 LDEEVNSHYPEFKE
+533 LDKEVNSHYPEFKE
-547 RISALCRISDIEYR
+547 RISELCKISDSEYK
-561 VCLLLKVGVSP
+561 VCLLLKIGVSP

-598 GNNATPEMWDEF
+598 GNDATPEMWDEF

>member
-1 MRLGNEK
+1 
-8 SKNPVFHFSLR
+8 
-19 SPFTIFALM
+19 
-28 KRTTAI
+28 
-34 LHVAAALCMACL
+34 MACL

-91 WSLYS
+91 WNLYS

-163 DSSRTLYYK
+163 DSSSTLYYK
-172 AQAQMG
+172 AQTQMG
-178 YIFLYQGLYEK
+178 YIFLYQGLYKK
-189 GFNAFSKS
+189 GFNAFSKA
-197 YKYNKTRGNKSN
+197 YKYNKAKENKSS
-209 QAYALCGMANCLQR
+209 QAFALCGMANCLQR
-223 MNGYKQAMQYLKQA
+223 MNDYKQAMQYFQQA
-237 LILVRENGDKS
+237 LTLAREAGDKS

-269 AEKYAQQAL
+269 AEKYARQAL

-409 LAFMQYSKKKRLAE
+409 LALIQYSKKKRLAE
-423 RIKYENEKRY
+423 RMKHENEKRY

-518 TVDFGKKLTAEDWQL
+518 ANDFDKKLSTEDWQL

-547 RISALCRISDIEYR
+547 RISELCKISDSEYK

>member
-1 MRLGNEK
+1 
-8 SKNPVFHFSLR
+8 
-19 SPFTIFALM
+19 
-28 KRTTAI
+28 
-34 LHVAAALCMACL
+34 MACL
-46 FSCGDGMDRE
+46 FSCGDGTDRE

-71 RALALLDSMKPR
+71 RALALLDSMKPH

-117 RLIDYYEEDGDK
+117 RLLDYYEEDGDK

-151 ALPYFQKVVEMA
+151 ALSYFQKVEEMA

-197 YKYNKTRGNKSN
+197 YKYNKTRGNKSS
-209 QAYALCGMANCLQR
+209 QAFALCGMANCLQR
-223 MNGYKQAMQYLKQA
+223 LNDYKQAMQYLQQA

-303 DSAVILY
+303 DSAVVLY

-318 VYAKYSASKRLGH
+318 VYAKHRASKRLGH
-331 YYLEHKNMAKAAI
+331 YYLEHKDMAKAAV

-355 IQEITL
+355 IQAITQ

-371 YNYNIREEENERL
+371 YNYNIREEENEKL
-384 KEEITTDRFII
+384 KGEITRGRYIVA
-395 TVAAV
+395 VAAM

-409 LAFMQYSKKKRLAE
+409 LALMQYSKKKRLAE
-423 RIKYENEKRY
+423 RMKYENEKRY

-455 KQELAASASKNMS
+455 KQELAASASKNES
-468 LAAALKAKEKQ
+468 LAAALKAKEEQ
-479 LSNLNMMAE
+479 LRNLNMMAE

-518 TVDFGKKLTAEDWQL
+518 TSEFGKKLSTEDWQS
-533 LDEEVNSHYPEFKE
+533 LDKEVNSHYPEFKE
-547 RISALCRISDIEYR
+547 RISELCKISDSEYK
-561 VCLLLKVGVSP
+561 VCLLLKIGVSP

-598 GNNATPEMWDEF
+598 GNDATPEMWDEF

>member
-1 MRLGNEK
+1 M
-8 SKNPVFHFSLR
+8 
-19 SPFTIFALM
+19 
-28 KRTTAI
+28 
-34 LHVAAALCMACL
+34 HVAAALCMACL

-163 DSSRTLYYK
+163 DSSSTLYYK
-172 AQAQMG
+172 AQTQMG
-178 YIFLYQGLYEK
+178 YIFLYQGLYKK
-189 GFNAFSKS
+189 GFNAFSKA
-197 YKYNKTRGNKSN
+197 YKYNKAKENKSS
-209 QAYALCGMANCLQR
+209 QAFALCGMANCLQR
-223 MNGYKQAMQYLKQA
+223 MNDYKQAMQYFQQA
-237 LILVRENGDKS
+237 LTLAREAGDKS

-269 AEKYAQQAL
+269 AEKYARQAL

-318 VYAKYSASKRLGH
+318 VYAKRRASKRLGH
-331 YYLEHKNMAKAAI
+331 YYLERKDMAKAAV

-355 IQEITL
+355 IQAITQ

-384 KEEITTDRFII
+384 KEEITTDRFIMA
-395 TVAAV
+395 VAAM

-423 RIKYENEKRY
+423 RMKYENEKRY

-455 KQELAASASKNMS
+455 KQELAASASKNES
-468 LAAALKAKEKQ
+468 LAAALKAKEEQ
-479 LSNLNMMAE
+479 LNNLNMMAE

-547 RISALCRISDIEYR
+547 RISELCKISDSEYK
-561 VCLLLKVGVSP
+561 VCLLLKIGVSP

-598 GNNATPEMWDEF
+598 GNDATPEMWDEF

>member
-1 MRLGNEK
+1 M
-8 SKNPVFHFSLR
+8 R
-19 SPFTIFALM
+19 SPLHIFALM

-46 FSCGDGMDRE
+46 FSCGDGTDRE

-71 RALALLDSMKPR
+71 RALALLDSMKPHI
-83 MAGATEAE
+83 AGATEAE

-117 RLIDYYEEDGDK
+117 RLIDYYEEEGDK

-163 DSSRTLYYK
+163 DSSSTLYYK
-172 AQAQMG
+172 AQTQMG
-178 YIFLYQGLYEK
+178 YIFLYQGLYKK
-189 GFNAFSKS
+189 GFNAFSKA
-197 YKYNKTRGNKSN
+197 YKYNKVKGNKLN
-209 QAYALCGMANCLQR
+209 QADNLCGMANCLQR
-223 MNGYKQAMQYLKQA
+223 MNGYKQAMQYFQQA
-237 LILVRENGDKS
+237 LILTREIGDKS
-248 YEADILGQIA
+248 YEAEIIGQIA
-258 NNYYYL
+258 YNYYL
-264 KQYRI
+264 NK
-269 AEKYAQQAL
+269 EYAVALEYARQAL
-278 AGVDSTTARPIYAIA
+278 TSVDSIGARPIYAIA

-318 VYAKYSASKRLGH
+318 VYAKHRASKRLGR
-331 YYLEHKNMAKAAI
+331 YYLEYKDMAKAAL

-355 IQEITL
+355 IQAIIQ

-384 KEEITTDRFII
+384 KEEIITDRFII

-409 LAFMQYSKKKRLAE
+409 LALIQYSKKKRLAE

-446 DNNSKIEAL
+446 DNNSKIETL

-494 ELAAAGLE
+494 ELAKAGLD
-502 NSDIRT
+502 NSDICA
-508 KIFTLLNDNT
+508 KISTILNDET
-518 TVDFGKKLTAEDWQL
+518 TGNFNKKLSTEDWQS

-547 RISALCRISDIEYR
+547 RISELCKISDSEYK
-561 VCLLLKVGVSP
+561 VCLLLKIEVKP
-572 KDIATLTIKTKSAI
+572 IDISILTSKTKSAI

-593 YTKAF
+593 YLKAF
-598 GNNATPEMWDEF
+598 GKEETPEKWDEF